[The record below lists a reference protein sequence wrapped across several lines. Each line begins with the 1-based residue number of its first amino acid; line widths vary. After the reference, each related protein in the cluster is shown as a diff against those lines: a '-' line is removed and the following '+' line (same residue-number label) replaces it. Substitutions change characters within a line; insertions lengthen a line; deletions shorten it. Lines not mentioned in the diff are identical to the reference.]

1 MTIFDYLVL
10 LILACSVII
19 STLRGI
25 VREVVSLA
33 GWIVA
38 LFVANAYAE
47 QLAHMLP
54 EGLTSE
60 VGRLIAAFIVL
71 FIATRL
77 LVALLGRAVQE
88 LVKASGLSMMDRTLG
103 SVFGVA
109 RGLVIVLVIVLLCG
123 ATSIPQ
129 QSFWTEAMFSRQ
141 AVEAAEAVKPYLPG
155 KFSEHVHF

>member
-1 MTIFDYLVL
+1 
-10 LILACSVII
+10 VII

-33 GWIVA
+33 AWLLA

-47 QLAHMLP
+47 QFAAMLP
-54 EGLTSE
+54 DGIVNEIA
-60 VGRLIAAFIVL
+60 RLISAFIIL

-77 LVALLGRAVQE
+77 LVGLVGRAVQE
-88 LVKASGLSMMDRTLG
+88 LVKVSGLSFIDRTLG
-103 SVFGVA
+103 SVFGLA

-129 QSFWTEAMFSRQ
+129 QPFWTEASFSGY